1 MLKKLKLVRE
11 NSGKLAATS
20 TIALLGF
27 GLANQTN
34 VHADEV
40 TAVSTPTEPGATTS
54 TTVDLV
60 PTTVAEANALVV
72 NAQAGADSA
81 SEAFSEKESQVAS
94 QSETIEVSTSEV
106 ATLEEQLASALAEHS
121 EAVAIKSEGSSEHI
135 SELASQVASV
145 TETYT
150 SESAVNAANQSAADS
165 QSVTV
170 SSASTAASEANRSA
184 SEAATKV
191 DELISLV
198 ASPEK
203 VSTNLLS
210 AKAEVSRLER
220 EVSAAEKAVISA
232 TTTAKANLAKKLA
245 EKQEELSQKQ
255 TALNKLKSDQTTA
268 KVASV
273 TGSNRIVL
281 PSTYKTVVY
290 PALKT
295 IENSGWTYSSGYNQS
310 ASRLKNQIESGVQ
323 SSVYGVLYNGNGVNS
338 YKSIAADKTRYIDP
352 NNLSTAVQNEMAQFT
367 GELLNDVRSQLG
379 LATLTVTKTAQEMAA
394 AIANEY
400 RRSGYGRLGNA
411 HNPSIIGKHAQNRG
425 LLYSDNRGYE
435 SLGFFGNAKTVDQL
449 KNYFYNSIVYM
460 LFNDVSSNYGHT
472 ISLLQNSNNGP
483 YYLGVSSTSNAQH
496 IYVIP
501 SANVKSS
508 RFNTTS
514 LVAAKTV
521 DNSAQISAVKSAM
534 TAIQSEID
542 SLKAQQSTIASSTL
556 VVRAKDKL
564 KKLNQQL
571 STSRDNYKTLS
582 TLKTTLAANKSK
594 LRSQLEEA
602 KQLSAVRLQEKL
614 IAQDNLTRELKKY
627 QVLQAATTESKASVA
642 SLKERIAKLSKE
654 LQKFQDPE
662 LVSRTAATV
671 KVLKDDLQTAKAGLE
686 VNVKALQLLQ
696 NDLQSAAKSYGTA
709 KENLENAKSL
719 LKTLISEQEVEVPGA
734 PNATSTETETDAAMN
749 KAIVPG
755 NVPTFDGT
763 NKVIPG
769 TPVASQ
775 MVSKADMKTGVTSDD
790 KAMAKSENHHES
802 KASSLPKTG
811 DNTSARFILTGIGI
825 LGMAGLVVKRKNN

>member
-34 VHADEV
+34 VHADEL
-40 TAVSTPTEPGATTS
+40 TAVSTPTESGATTS
-54 TTVDLV
+54 TTVDFV

-72 NAQAGADSA
+72 NAQAAADSA
-81 SEAFSEKESQVAS
+81 SEVFSEKESQVVS

-106 ATLEEQLASALAEHS
+106 ATLEKQLVSALAEHS
-121 EAVAIKSEGSSEHI
+121 EAIAIKSEGSSEHI
-135 SELASQVASV
+135 SELTSQVSSV

-170 SSASTAASEANRSA
+170 SSASVAASEANRSA

-191 DELISLV
+191 DELTSLV

-203 VSTNLLS
+203 VSTNLLN

-220 EVSAAEKAVISA
+220 EVSAAEKAVVSA

-245 EKQEELSQKQ
+245 EKQNELSQKQ
-255 TALNKLKSDQTTA
+255 TVLNKLKSDQTTA
-268 KVASV
+268 NVASV
-273 TGSNRIVL
+273 TGSNKIVL

-295 IENSGWTYSSGYNQS
+295 IENSGWTYSSGYKQS
-310 ASRLKNQIESGVQ
+310 VSRLKNQIESGVQ
-323 SSVYGVLYNGNGVNS
+323 SSIYGVSYNGSGVNS

-367 GELLNDVRSQLG
+367 GELLNAVRSQLG

-411 HNPSIIGKHAQNRG
+411 HNPSIIGKHAQNLG
-425 LLYSDNRGYE
+425 LLSSDNRGYE
-435 SLGFFGNAKTVDQL
+435 SLGFFGNAKTVDEL

-460 LFNDVSSNYGHT
+460 LFNDVTSDYGHT
-472 ISLLQNSNNGP
+472 ISLLQNNNNGP

-514 LVAAKTV
+514 LVATKTV

-542 SLKAQQSTIASSTL
+542 GLKAQKSTIASSTL

-571 STSRDNYKTLS
+571 SASRDNYKTLS

-602 KQLSAVRLQEKL
+602 KQVSAIRLQEKV

-627 QVLQAATTESKASVA
+627 QVLQAAANKSKASVA
-642 SLKERIAKLSKE
+642 NLKERIVALSKDLE
-654 LQKFQDPE
+654 KIKDPE

-671 KVLKDDLQTAKAGLE
+671 KTLKDDLQTAKAGLE

-696 NDLQSAAKSYGTA
+696 NELQSAAKAYGTA
-709 KENLENAKSL
+709 KENLENSKL
-719 LKTLISEQEVEVPGA
+719 LLETLVGKQEVEVPGA
-734 PNATSTETETDAAMN
+734 SNTASTGTNAVMDEP
-749 KAIVPG
+749 IVPG
-755 NVPTFDGT
+755 NVPTFNGT
-763 NKVIPG
+763 DKVISG
-769 TPVASQ
+769 TSVASQ
-775 MVSKADMKTGVTSDD
+775 MVSKVDTKTCATSDD

-802 KASSLPKTG
+802 KDSSLPKTG
-811 DNTSARFILTGIGI
+811 ESTSAGFILAGVSI